1 MVVEFG
7 GFLDIGDKEVAIPIE
22 RFQRAEDGRM
32 LLTDATE
39 EELEQM
45 PDYNENDY
53 MGL

>member
-1 MVVEFG
+1 
-7 GFLDIGDKEVAIPIE
+7 
-22 RFQRAEDGRM
+22 M